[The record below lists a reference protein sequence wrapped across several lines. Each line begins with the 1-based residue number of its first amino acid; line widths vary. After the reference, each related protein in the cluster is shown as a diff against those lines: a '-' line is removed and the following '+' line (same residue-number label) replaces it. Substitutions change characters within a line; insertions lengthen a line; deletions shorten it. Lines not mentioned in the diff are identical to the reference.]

1 MLVRILTGLIGL
13 ALFFAI
19 LFTNATIFNF
29 AVYIVIAG
37 MLCEIY
43 KATKPGKILV
53 ASGIISAILLTFGKV
68 FNVFIPMLAVVF
80 MIYAVICVF
89 QHTEKKYTDV
99 ISSAFLTLY
108 IVLFMSTTCNVRT
121 HFGIYGI
128 IMVFL
133 CAWMTDTAAYF
144 SGRFF
149 GKHKL
154 IEKVSPKK
162 TVEGAIGGILVT
174 SISCVIYAFIL
185 TKLNVI
191 KFSISK
197 YVLFAVLGFFGS
209 ILSQIGDLFAS
220 AIKRDCGIK
229 DFGTIFPGHG
239 GILDRFDSVVFI
251 IPFIYYFMNY
261 FDLMRL

>member
-13 ALFFAI
+13 ALFFVI
-19 LFTNATIFNF
+19 LFMNTTVFNI
-29 AVYIVIAG
+29 AVYVVIAG

-43 KATKPGKILV
+43 KATKPGALLI
-53 ASGIISAILLTFGKV
+53 ASGVTSAILLTLGKL
-68 FNVFIPMLAVVF
+68 FNVFIPMLSIVF
-80 MIYAVICVF
+80 MIYAVMCICL
-89 QHTEKKYTDV
+89 HTKKKYTDV

-108 IVLFMSTTCNVRT
+108 IVLFMSTTCNVRA

-154 IEKVSPKK
+154 IERVSPKK
-162 TVEGAIGGILVT
+162 TVEGAIGGVLIT
-174 SISCVIYAFIL
+174 SISCVVYAFIL

-191 KFSISK
+191 EFSIYK
-197 YVLFAVLGFFGS
+197 YALFALLGVLGS
-209 ILSQIGDLFAS
+209 VLSQIGDLFAS

-261 FDLMRL
+261 FNLMRL

>member
-13 ALFFAI
+13 ALFFVI
-19 LFTNATIFNF
+19 LFTNTTVFNA
-29 AVYIVIAG
+29 AVYVVIAG

-43 KATKPGKILV
+43 KATKPGRTLIVSGV
-53 ASGIISAILLTFGKV
+53 ASAILLTVGKV
-68 FNVFIPMLAVVF
+68 LDVFIPMLAIVF
-80 MIYAVICVF
+80 MIYAIVCVF
-89 QHTEKKYTDV
+89 QHTKKKYTEV
-99 ISSAFLTLY
+99 MSSAFLTLY

-154 IEKVSPKK
+154 IERVSPKK
-162 TVEGAIGGILVT
+162 TIEGAIGGVLVT
-174 SISCVIYAFIL
+174 AISCVIYAFIL
-185 TKLNVI
+185 TRLKVI
-191 KFSISK
+191 EFSVGR
-197 YVLFAVLGFFGS
+197 YAMFAALGIFGS
-209 ILSQIGDLFAS
+209 IMSQIGDLFAS
-220 AIKRDCGIK
+220 AIKRDCNIK

-251 IPFIYYFMNY
+251 MPFIYYFMNY